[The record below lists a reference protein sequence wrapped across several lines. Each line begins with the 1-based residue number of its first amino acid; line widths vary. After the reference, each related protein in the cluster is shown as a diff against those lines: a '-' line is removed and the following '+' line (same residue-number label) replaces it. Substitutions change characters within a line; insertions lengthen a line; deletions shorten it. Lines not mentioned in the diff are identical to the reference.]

1 MERGVYRPARLENL
15 GARTGELVIA
25 YSGVV
30 LVVDDEEAIRDTLT
44 AELREE
50 GFEATSAANGEEAL
64 TRLIPDVSLVVTD
77 LAMPVVDGFELIRL
91 IRKRS
96 QVPII
101 VISVR
106 GGESDK
112 IRALDLGADDYVVKP
127 FSLPELFARIRSQ
140 LRRTA
145 GPRIL
150 EFQDLTI
157 DLNRRL
163 VTQGSREVRLTPTEY
178 ALLELFASNAGKP
191 MFFNQ
196 IIDQVWPEA
205 PATTR
210 DTVRVHV
217 GSLRK
222 KLEPDASNPTYII
235 TEPWIGYRFV
245 AEPL

>member
-1 MERGVYRPARLENL
+1 MKRNDL
-15 GARTGELVIA
+15 
-25 YSGVV
+25 V
-30 LVVDDEEAIRDTLT
+30 LVVDDEDAIRTTLT
-44 AELREE
+44 AELQEE
-50 GFEATSAANGEEAL
+50 GFNAIGAADGEEAL
-64 TRLIPDVSLVVTD
+64 SRLHPDVSLILTD
-77 LAMPVVDGFELIRL
+77 LAMPRIDGFELIRQ
-91 IRKRS
+91 IRRRS

-127 FSLPELFARIRSQ
+127 FSLPELFARIRAQ

-145 GPRIL
+145 TPKL
-150 EFQDLTI
+150 LQFEDLTI
-157 DLNRRL
+157 DLGRRV
-163 VTQGSREVRLTPTEY
+163 VTQGAREVRLTPTEY

-196 IIDQVWPEA
+196 IIDRVWADA

-222 KLEPDASNPTYII
+222 KLEPDPSNPTYII

-245 AEPL
+245 AEPI